1 MKSLIFS
8 IFIVF
13 SALITEKIETS
24 VVDQLTNQITLSS
37 RINHNKEYEKYYA
50 DLDKNIHKI
59 PTLESLFQVTKY
71 WDNNNRSSPCT
82 HVGKKRSTLCHK
94 VVEFDK
100 EGYEKSLQDTRK
112 LILSRLN
119 LEHEPHVKLNEN
131 TFSFINQIENEIL
144 NEEEE
149 GGQSKESTIKTSLD
163 KKVTENKEFNSM
175 HEAFGNHLYI

>member
-1 MKSLIFS
+1 MNSLVLS
-8 IFIVF
+8 ILIIF
-13 SALITEKIETS
+13 SALIIEDITTS
-24 VVDQLTNQITLSS
+24 VVDQYTNQISLPSS
-37 RINHNKEYEKYYA
+37 INQNKEYEKYYA
-50 DLDKNIHKI
+50 DLNKNIHKI

-82 HVGKKRSTLCHK
+82 HIGKKRSTLCHK

-149 GGQSKESTIKTSLD
+149 GKESTIKTSLD
-163 KKVTENKEFNSM
+163 KKVSENKEFNSM
-175 HEAFGNHLYI
+175 HEALGSLLIYF